1 MKATCPTWLLPEDQ
15 WQMVMLFR
23 SVLPLCVAVIL
34 GTSCE
39 SLTPPDTVNDLY
51 WEVFDQR
58 RNRYEIDEG
67 DTVTIKLFDAEKEQL
82 REQFLTILP
91 DGRSDPFFMPAYRF
105 SGKTIPEVEEDIVE
119 FVKGV
124 ERNAEVS
131 IVVLPGP
138 QTVYVGGQV
147 ERPGSVVLTPDMT
160 FDEALAVVGGIRV
173 TADSDYVLLRRP
185 YHDPLHP
192 DRFRLDV
199 NDTSADIFL
208 LPSDEIYVQRTAWA
222 GAVMYIREYIFG
234 ILPPG
239 LGWLSAAL

>member
-1 MKATCPTWLLPEDQ
+1 MKAKCPTWLLPEDQ
-15 WQMVMLFR
+15 WQMVMFFR
-23 SVLPLCVAVIL
+23 SVLPLFVAVIL

-39 SLTPPDTVNDLY
+39 SLTAPDTVNDLY
-51 WEVFDQR
+51 WDVFDQR

-91 DGRSDPFFMPAYRF
+91 DGRSDPFFMPNYRF

-160 FDEALAVVGGIRV
+160 FDEALAVVGCSV
-173 TADSDYVLLRRP
+173 TRSEELPTPARSVALEIPVAVTLSLADGRGRAPLDRR
-185 YHDPLHP
+185 
-192 DRFRLDV
+192 
-199 NDTSADIFL
+199 SATA
-208 LPSDEIYVQRTAWA
+208 PSS
-222 GAVMYIREYIFG
+222 GK
-234 ILPPG
+234 
-239 LGWLSAAL
+239 